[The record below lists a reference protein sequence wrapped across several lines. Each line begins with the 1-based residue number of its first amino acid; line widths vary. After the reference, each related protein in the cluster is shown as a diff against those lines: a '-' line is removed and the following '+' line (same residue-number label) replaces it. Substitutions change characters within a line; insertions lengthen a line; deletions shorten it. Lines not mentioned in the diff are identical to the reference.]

1 MTDLHA
7 LLKQSIIDRGISD
20 PRDREEIYTEARRA
34 VVRRLWQQD
43 PPLDQDEIDGRI
55 NAYDHAVSVIESD
68 FAAHFSGARELQ
80 YADPAAGSAEDGH
93 PRPDSDQPFDRPVPM
108 RARYA
113 DDPALQPHADDEG
126 ATSEEPDEA
135 GDGAFF
141 QDPADEGEV
150 TADEPSFSDEDEA
163 YQSERDEP
171 PAQELEAPLGY
182 DPKAAGEFYDY
193 DDEEQGYQAPPQGD
207 RWTVPSD
214 DSTVRPR
221 EPLPKGTREK
231 PRKASRGTAVRM
243 LAGAIVTLVVVL
255 AGIVAFVFLREPAED
270 GVTIAIEERRQVSD
284 AATAVR
290 IAADDLAVSQTFVLF
305 DGLDP
310 TIFDTTT
317 DNPVRFDNDVGGSF
331 ARVASASGA
340 AGATIV
346 IGPGLASQLAGQ
358 RIRVRVLARSS
369 FDRGA
374 LSMRFAYQSGV
385 AISHWQTA
393 NLEPDY
399 GEVGILWR
407 VPSQTT
413 STSGHRLIIEPG
425 IPGDGTG
432 TDIKSVE
439 IDILAP

>member
-20 PRDREEIYTEARRA
+20 PRDRKEIYTEARRA
-34 VVRRLWQQD
+34 VVRRLWEQD

-55 NAYDHAVSVIESD
+55 NAYDDAVSVIESD
-68 FAAHFSGARELQ
+68 LHEHFSRARELQ
-80 YADPAAGSAEDGH
+80 YADPAAGAAEDEHARAAG
-93 PRPDSDQPFDRPVPM
+93 DQAFDRPVPM

-113 DDPALQPHADDEG
+113 DDPPLQPQAEVDRNHSD
-126 ATSEEPDEA
+126 EPDERDHGA
-135 GDGAFF
+135 FLHNPADDGDVHGDEPDGAGES
-141 QDPADEGEV
+141 QAD
-150 TADEPSFSDEDEA
+150 
-163 YQSERDEP
+163 QSGPDGP
-171 PAQELEAPLGY
+171 PGQEFEAPLGY
-182 DPKAAGEFYDY
+182 DPETADEFYDY
-193 DDEEQGYQAPPQGD
+193 DDEEQGYRAPPQGD

-214 DSTVRPR
+214 DNTVRPR
-221 EPLPKGTREK
+221 EPLPSGTQERR
-231 PRKASRGTAVRM
+231 RKVSQGTAVR
-243 LAGAIVTLVVVL
+243 VL
-255 AGIVAFVFLREPAED
+255 AGTIVALVVALVGIAVFVFLREPAEE

-290 IAADDLAVSQTFVLF
+290 IAADDLAVNQTFVLF

-310 TIFDTTT
+310 TIFETTT
-317 DNPVRFDNDVGGSF
+317 DNPVRFDNDAGGSF
-331 ARVASASGA
+331 ARVASSSGA
-340 AGATIV
+340 AGAAIV
-346 IGPGLASQLAGQ
+346 IGPGLASRLAGQ
-358 RIRVRVLARSS
+358 RVRVRVLARSS
-369 FDRGA
+369 RDRGA

-407 VPSQTT
+407 VPSQ
-413 STSGHRLIIEPG
+413 STSASANRLIIEPG

-432 TDIKSVE
+432 ADIKSVE